1 MVNFQEENLAKYTVG
16 IRYQLF
22 TIQFKLFSTSGIQN
36 GHLICQ
42 CTESNHESQQA
53 LTGPW
58 VVAFP
63 KIHPTPY
70 LRLLQLMTGVH
81 HDSQPSMTRSVVSNG
96 IFLRPWVVVVG
107 WEPSLCF
114 LQKSFRRQTNSAHP
128 SHCHTAAIAHVWGK
142 GKRACNTSVSSNS
155 LGTL

>member
-1 MVNFQEENLAKYTVG
+1 MSTKFTSRQTAVDGGLWNPPLCAHTAQERFFFFLTSTKAILSGRHVVNFQEENLAKYTVG

-36 GHLICQ
+36 GHIICQ

-63 KIHPTPY
+63 KIHPAPF

-96 IFLRPWVVVVG
+96 IFLRP
-107 WEPSLCF
+107 
-114 LQKSFRRQTNSAHP
+114 
-128 SHCHTAAIAHVWGK
+128 
-142 GKRACNTSVSSNS
+142 
-155 LGTL
+155 